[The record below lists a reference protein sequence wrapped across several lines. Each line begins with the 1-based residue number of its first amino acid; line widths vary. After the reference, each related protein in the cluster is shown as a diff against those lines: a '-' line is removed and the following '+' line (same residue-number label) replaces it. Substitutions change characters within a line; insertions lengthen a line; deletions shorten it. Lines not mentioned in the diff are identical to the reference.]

1 MRNLLR
7 CLKTKFFTNHRSC
20 RGLMQRAFPRRSLRV
35 RLPVRR
41 VSSLYCTDHANPAFQ
56 ALVLIGEIKPG
67 DDVLVHSG
75 SSGVGT
81 AAIQLARFFGA

>member
-1 MRNLLR
+1 M
-7 CLKTKFFTNHRSC
+7 HS
-20 RGLMQRAFPRRSLRV
+20 RGVHYRYVFQLAAL
-35 RLPVRR
+35 
-41 VSSLYCTDHANPAFQ
+41 SSCTDHARTAFQ
-56 ALVLIGEIKPG
+56 ALVMIGDIKPG